1 LSTPLRFKNATAH
14 LRLKRKAELQ
24 SGIRLPAHVLS
35 TKFFTKLAT
44 GLKRLQLLKKTTY
57 AKDYAIKPKRGTLV
71 FIAFPFALIQSLWL

>member
-1 LSTPLRFKNATAH
+1 LLS
-14 LRLKRKAELQ
+14 LKKKTKLK
-24 SGIRLPAHVLS
+24 SGIRLVAHVLS

-44 GLKRLQLLKKTTY
+44 GLKRLQLLKETTH